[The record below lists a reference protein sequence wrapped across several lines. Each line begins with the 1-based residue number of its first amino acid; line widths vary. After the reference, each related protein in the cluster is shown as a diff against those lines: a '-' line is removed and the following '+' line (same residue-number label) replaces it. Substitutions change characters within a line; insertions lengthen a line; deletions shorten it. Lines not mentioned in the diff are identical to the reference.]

1 VLWVADRGF
10 ASQENRRYLQRA
22 GGHYILGERLRSGS
36 EDIRHPT
43 TTTRPVS
50 APNSQLKRLF
60 RDFATPLTDM
70 AEILLSSP

>member
-50 APNSQLKRLF
+50 APNS
-60 RDFATPLTDM
+60 
-70 AEILLSSP
+70 